1 MEENKNHSC
10 NCGSG
15 CGCGEH
21 EHDHDCCCSDEVPVI
36 HLNLDNGEEVECIV
50 LGVFKI
56 DEENE
61 QEYIALL
68 PKGKEDVL
76 LYRFKEDGEEVH
88 LDNIETDEEF
98 EKVSNVFSEIFEQEF
113 EEEE

>member
-1 MEENKNHSC
+1 MLSKYHPISVMES
-10 NCGSG
+10 
-15 CGCGEH
+15 
-21 EHDHDCCCSDEVPVI
+21 
-36 HLNLDNGEEVECIV
+36 
-50 LGVFKI
+50 
-56 DEENE
+56 
-61 QEYIALL
+61 LL
-68 PKGKEDVL
+68 SSLSVL